1 MHMSESI
8 KSIPDGVVVVLTGR
22 LDSKNAAETLTMI
35 RAVMN
40 PSAKR
45 VVFDLTALVFMASA
59 GLGVLVQSAGLAK
72 ANGGSVHYFGAS
84 PAIIQL
90 LRIAGLGSVITPYQV
105 QPESTKAPA

>member
-1 MHMSESI
+1 M
-8 KSIPDGVVVVLTGR
+8 VLSGR
-22 LDSKNAAETLTMI
+22 LDSKNAAETLTLI
-35 RAVMN
+35 RASMN

-72 ANGGSVHYFGAS
+72 ANGGSAHHFGAS

-90 LRIAGLGSVITPYQV
+90 LRIAGLGAVITPYQM
-105 QPESTKAPA
+105 QPESAKAPS

>member
-1 MHMSESI
+1 M
-8 KSIPDGVVVVLTGR
+8 VLSGS
-22 LDSKNAAETLTMI
+22 LDSKNAAETLTLI
-35 RAVMN
+35 RASMN

-72 ANGGSVHYFGAS
+72 ANGGSAHHFGAS

-90 LRIAGLGSVITPYQV
+90 LRIAGLGAVITPYQV
-105 QPESTKAPA
+105 QPESAKAPS

>member
-1 MHMSESI
+1 M
-8 KSIPDGVVVVLTGR
+8 VLSGR
-22 LDSKNAAETLTMI
+22 LDSKNAAETLTLI
-35 RAVMN
+35 RASMN

-72 ANGGSVHYFGAS
+72 ANGGRAHHFGAS

-90 LRIAGLGSVITPYQV
+90 LRIAGLGAVITPYQM
-105 QPESTKAPA
+105 QPESAKAPS

>member
-1 MHMSESI
+1 MSESI
-8 KSIPDGVVVVLTGR
+8 KSIPDGVVVVLSGR
-22 LDSKNAAETLTMI
+22 LDSKNAAETLTLL
-35 RAVMN
+35 RASMS

-45 VVFDLTALVFMASA
+45 VVFDFTALVFMASA

-72 ANGGSVHYFGAS
+72 ATGGSAHYFGAS

-90 LRIAGLGSVITPYQV
+90 LRIAGLGSVITPYQA

>member
-1 MHMSESI
+1 MSEPI
-8 KSIPDGVVVVLTGR
+8 KSIPDGVIVVLSGR
-22 LDSKNAAETLTMI
+22 LDSKNAAETLTLI
-35 RAVMN
+35 RASMN

-72 ANGGSVHYFGAS
+72 AIGGSAHHFGAS
-84 PAIIQL
+84 PAILQL